1 MQTATNL
8 TETTATESAD
18 TFGLTDL
25 LKGYRFRVAETAEE
39 FEAALN
45 LRREVYCGDFGYDV
59 PVPDEYDHRSYLL
72 IAEVEETGEIV
83 GTMRVTPRELGP
95 VETEEYFRLP
105 RNLDSR
111 NAVEISRFAI
121 KRSHRKTRTFLPV
134 ISVGL
139 FKLVYELSMFLGAD
153 YQIVCTKSE
162 KLFSY
167 LTMGFT
173 QTGIKKSY
181 AKLNGV
187 EHELLF
193 HEFRRIP
200 ETMADN
206 PFGVM
211 CATDLAEVVAPT
223 QMPPTGLC
231 EEPYT
236 EPYRMAAN
244 G

>member
-1 MQTATNL
+1 MQTATQL
-8 TETTATESAD
+8 IETTESESTD
-18 TFGLTDL
+18 TFGLTSL
-25 LKGYRFRVAETAEE
+25 LQGYRFRVAETAEE

-95 VETEEYFRLP
+95 IETEEYFRLP
-105 RNLDSR
+105 SNLDSR

-153 YQIVCTKSE
+153 CQIVCTKSE

-167 LTMGFT
+167 LTMGFA
-173 QTGIKKSY
+173 QTGLKKSY

-193 HEFRRIP
+193 HEFHKIP
-200 ETMADN
+200 YTMGDN
-206 PFGVM
+206 PFAVM
-211 CATDLAEVVAPT
+211 CATDLQEVVTPT
-223 QMPPTGLC
+223 AMPPVGLV
-231 EEPYT
+231 EDPST
-236 EPYRMAAN
+236 ELYRLVA
-244 G
+244 